1 MVLEEREQ
9 LETAKA
15 SACVTINSLESGVR
29 SKVSDLAES
38 LAEALELA
46 FAVTDC
52 HQQILESVFRF
63 VTEHLKLKLVGQINE
78 VEKGLATYH

>member
-1 MVLEEREQ
+1 MVFKEREQ

-15 SACVTINSLESGVR
+15 SACVAIDSLESGVR

-46 FAVTDC
+46 FAVTYG

-63 VTEHLKLKLVGQINE
+63 VTEHLKLKLMSQINE
-78 VEKGLATYH
+78 VENGLATYH